1 VRWHL
6 TWAIVDWSKKAD
18 LQREMR
24 RQIKRRLSPEMYGKD
39 EQERLAAA
47 VIDLLKVR
55 KGR

>member
-1 VRWHL
+1 
-6 TWAIVDWSKKAD
+6 
-18 LQREMR
+18 MR
-24 RQIKRRLSPEMYGKD
+24 RQIKRRLSPDMYRTD